1 MAIHGKFKNLSATQ
15 ILHEINFVYFQVS
28 KNAILTILYAI
39 DFNLGKFH
47 LRIQMVNL
55 HAVTK
60 IKIQNEPKVYFCLNF
75 GGRKCPKFPHCVFD
89 ITCAA

>member
-60 IKIQNEPKVYFCLNF
+60 IKIQNEPKVYFCL
-75 GGRKCPKFPHCVFD
+75 KFRWQKMSQISTLCV
-89 ITCAA
+89 